1 VFKTAKSLP
10 GAGGF
15 FMLQTFKI
23 SSVIALHL
31 LNIFQRILHCL
42 ERFQVSEGNSQFY
55 QLNGHG

>member
-1 VFKTAKSLP
+1 
-10 GAGGF
+10 
-15 FMLQTFKI
+15 MLQTFKI